1 MLKRLTDL
9 LDWIYKKKCYFCK
22 SSKEAVKMCSK
33 CYEEMDFLP
42 VKPSRT
48 VKGKKVYCAG
58 IYSKNLQKLI
68 RGLKYHNQRDLAFYL
83 AQFMS
88 EYFEKI
94 SDKKDYEVGMPV
106 FERKCVRAIIEKNG
120 KIAVQRGRAGDCK
133 ILGGGMDG
141 EEDFETALSRE
152 VLEEGGL
159 ILCPGSMQLLGE
171 IEEKRR
177 DLFETDKIYHC
188 HTYFFACTVEE
199 RTTEPHMTES
209 EKAKG
214 YHLEWMT
221 PEEIVKANEP
231 FSKEPWIYRDTAF
244 VKMMM
249 EGNL

>member
-94 SDKKDYEVGMPV
+94 SDKKDYEVIPV
-106 FERKCVRAIIEKNG
+106 PIYPKREKKRKYNHMNLVGEEFCRITANTLNVDLIKRIKDTKPQYKLKRQERVQNLTNAFKVDKSKYNGKTLLLIDDICTTGSTFEEMINELKKNG
-120 KIAVQRGRAGDCK
+120 INDIICLAA
-133 ILGGGMDG
+133 
-141 EEDFETALSRE
+141 
-152 VLEEGGL
+152 
-159 ILCPGSMQLLGE
+159 
-171 IEEKRR
+171 
-177 DLFETDKIYHC
+177 
-188 HTYFFACTVEE
+188 
-199 RTTEPHMTES
+199 TT
-209 EKAKG
+209 
-214 YHLEWMT
+214 
-221 PEEIVKANEP
+221 P
-231 FSKEPWIYRDTAF
+231 FDD
-244 VKMMM
+244 
-249 EGNL
+249 

>member
-94 SDKKDYEVGMPV
+94 SDKKDYEVIPV
-106 FERKCVRAIIEKNG
+106 PIYPKREKKRKYNHMNLVGEEFCRITANTLNIDLIKRIKDTKPQYKLKRQERVQNLTNAFKVDKSKYNGKTLLLIDDICTTGSTFEEMINELEKNG
-120 KIAVQRGRAGDCK
+120 INDIICLAA
-133 ILGGGMDG
+133 
-141 EEDFETALSRE
+141 
-152 VLEEGGL
+152 
-159 ILCPGSMQLLGE
+159 
-171 IEEKRR
+171 
-177 DLFETDKIYHC
+177 
-188 HTYFFACTVEE
+188 
-199 RTTEPHMTES
+199 TT
-209 EKAKG
+209 
-214 YHLEWMT
+214 
-221 PEEIVKANEP
+221 P
-231 FSKEPWIYRDTAF
+231 FDD
-244 VKMMM
+244 
-249 EGNL
+249 

>member
-94 SDKKDYEVGMPV
+94 SDKKDYEVIPV
-106 FERKCVRAIIEKNG
+106 PIYPKREKKRKYNHMNLVGEEFCRITANTLNVDLIKRIKDTKPQYKLKRQERVQNLTDAFKVDKSKYNGKTLLLIDDICTTGSTFEEMINELEKNG
-120 KIAVQRGRAGDCK
+120 INDIICLAA
-133 ILGGGMDG
+133 
-141 EEDFETALSRE
+141 
-152 VLEEGGL
+152 
-159 ILCPGSMQLLGE
+159 
-171 IEEKRR
+171 
-177 DLFETDKIYHC
+177 
-188 HTYFFACTVEE
+188 
-199 RTTEPHMTES
+199 TT
-209 EKAKG
+209 
-214 YHLEWMT
+214 
-221 PEEIVKANEP
+221 P
-231 FSKEPWIYRDTAF
+231 FDD
-244 VKMMM
+244 
-249 EGNL
+249 